1 MDNVDYTLSVAL
13 LCHNAKDLIQPL
25 AARVHAVLAPRLEVI
40 VVDEAS
46 TDGTGELLEEALSGL
61 FHKVVYLSPQH
72 DKAAAIAAAGAAAT
86 GHYVVLQQAVL
97 AYDPGDYPAL
107 LAPLLAGEA
116 DAAFACGLDEDTAT
130 PGAEAPVPPDMA
142 SIPDMHSMLA
152 KGNPGAFCPAALQIL
167 AQNTTAPEKASFRTA
182 WVALPRRPTDHA
194 APTGKG
200 GRRAKKSRK
209 KGKKV

>member
-1 MDNVDYTLSVAL
+1 MDNADYTLSVAL

-25 AARVHAVLAPRLEVI
+25 AARVHAVSAPRLEVI

-46 TDGTGELLEEALSGL
+46 TDGTGELLEAALSGL

-72 DKAAAIAAAGAAAT
+72 DKAGAIAAAGAAAT
-86 GHYVVLQQAVL
+86 GDYVILQQAML
-97 AYDPGDYPAL
+97 AYDPADYPAL

-116 DAAFACGLDEDTAT
+116 DAVFACGLDEDMAT
-130 PGAEAPVPPDMA
+130 SGAEAPVPPGMTD
-142 SIPDMHSMLA
+142 IPDMQKVLA
-152 KGNPGAFCPAALQIL
+152 AGAPGAFCPAALQAL
-167 AQNTTAPEKASFRTA
+167 VQSAAAPEKAILRTA
-182 WVALPRRPTDHA
+182 WVALPRRPAGA

-209 KGKKV
+209 KGKRV